1 MIKDTKDV
9 ITLEK
14 IYIFLDNK
22 EELFKL
28 LFKKENEYRLMA
40 NIDLLK
46 DNYNNELLKYFKE
59 RFYEVLAE
67 EKSRDNY
74 RKAVVYIEALYKLN
88 DGKRIVDELIKELKN
103 SEYSKR
109 IALFDEISKVIKYI
123 N

>member
-1 MIKDTKDV
+1 MITSTKDV

-28 LFKKENEYRLMA
+28 LCSKDNEYRLMA
-40 NIDLLK
+40 NIEVLK
-46 DNYNNELLKYFKE
+46 DNYNNQLLKYFKD
-59 RFYEVLAE
+59 RFYEVVAT

-74 RKAVVYIEALYKLN
+74 KKAATYIGALNKLN
-88 DGKRIVDELIKELKN
+88 DGVKIVNGFISELKD

-109 IALFDEISKVIKYI
+109 IALFDEIDKVII
-123 N
+123 NK